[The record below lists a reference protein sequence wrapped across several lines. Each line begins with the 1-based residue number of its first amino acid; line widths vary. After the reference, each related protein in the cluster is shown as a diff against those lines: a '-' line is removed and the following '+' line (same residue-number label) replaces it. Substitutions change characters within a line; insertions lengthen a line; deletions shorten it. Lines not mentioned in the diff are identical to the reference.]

1 MELDIKETGKY
12 IRQYRKIAGL
22 TQEELAQKVGVSTMS
37 IRRYE
42 SGERV
47 ATRELIEAIAGALGV
62 DPYSLYSFD
71 QVSDALV
78 ERINARDRVDVAL
91 GKLNDAGMEKVAD
104 VVEIIAE
111 VPRYKAAETAPQ
123 SPPASQEGKD
133 TTPPPDAPETP
144 PEEEWGRYGGDRYG
158 GRRDE

>member
-47 ATRELIEAIAGALGV
+47 ATRELIEAIATVLGV
-62 DPYSLYSFD
+62 DPYSLYTWEQATES
-71 QVSDALV
+71 L
-78 ERINARDRVDVAL
+78 EEHINAQVARERVDAAVNR
-91 GKLNDAGMEKVAD
+91 LNDAGMEKAAD

-111 VPRYKAAETAPQ
+111 VPRYRREGSPEPGTPTRDIPTPQ
-123 SPPASQEGKD
+123 TRQR
-133 TTPPPDAPETP
+133 
-144 PEEEWGRYGGDRYG
+144 GRSRAN
-158 GRRDE
+158 

>member
-47 ATRELIEAIAGALGV
+47 ATRELIEAIATVLGV
-62 DPYSLYSFD
+62 DPYSLHTWE
-71 QVSDALV
+71 QATEAL
-78 ERINARDRVDVAL
+78 EEHINAQVARERVDAAL
-91 GKLNDAGMEKVAD
+91 NRLNDAGMEKAAD

-111 VPRYKAAETAPQ
+111 VPRYRREEAPE
-123 SPPASQEGKD
+123 PGP
-133 TTPPPDAPETP
+133 PPPDTPLPADAPEG
-144 PEEEWGRYGGDRYG
+144 PETGK
-158 GRRDE
+158 

>member
-47 ATRELIEAIAGALGV
+47 ATRELIEAIATVLGV
-62 DPYSLYSFD
+62 DPYSLYTWEQATES
-71 QVSDALV
+71 L
-78 ERINARDRVDVAL
+78 EEHINAQVPRERVDAAVNR
-91 GKLNDAGMEKVAD
+91 LNDAGMEKAAD

-111 VPRYKAAETAPQ
+111 VPRYRREGSPEPGTPTRDIPTPQ
-123 SPPASQEGKD
+123 TRQR
-133 TTPPPDAPETP
+133 
-144 PEEEWGRYGGDRYG
+144 GRSRAN
-158 GRRDE
+158 

>member
-1 MELDIKETGKY
+1 MELDVKETGKY

-22 TQEELAQKVGVSTMS
+22 TQEELAQKVGISTMS

-47 ATRELIEAIAGALGV
+47 ATRELIKAIAAALGV

-71 QVSDALV
+71 QALEATVDDINVGIQYKAQV
-78 ERINARDRVDVAL
+78 EEI
-91 GKLNDAGMEKVAD
+91 MEKVTT
-104 VVEIIAE
+104 EGLRIGKE
-111 VPRYKAAETAPQ
+111 VFETIVGNPKYQ
-123 SPPASQEGKD
+123 LNFDPIPYDDELEQTD

-144 PEEEWGRYGGDRYG
+144 PEGK
-158 GRRDE
+158 